1 MKTKKIDY
9 SSYAYNG
16 QNDIE
21 WDNLWS
27 RILYSAYK
35 ESIKPNRQLVFEFY
49 YIETLN
55 KKDNKTNG
63 Q

>member
-1 MKTKKIDY
+1 MGLNFQEV
-9 SSYAYNG
+9 YNG
-16 QNDIE
+16 LKKNDVE

-27 RILYSAYK
+27 RILYSTYK
-35 ESIKPNRQLVFEFY
+35 ESIKSNKQLVFEFY

-63 Q
+63 